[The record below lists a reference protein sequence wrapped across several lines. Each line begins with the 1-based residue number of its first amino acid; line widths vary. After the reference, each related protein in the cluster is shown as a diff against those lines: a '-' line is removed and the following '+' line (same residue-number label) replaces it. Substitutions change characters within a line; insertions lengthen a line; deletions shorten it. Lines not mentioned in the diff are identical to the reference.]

1 MGKRMKFL
9 VLLAIGLGVPSLAVT
24 AQSHSELK
32 QQRNKEY
39 FAFQEST
46 VGRRIFLLLSDGN
59 RRRAI
64 RLCECECRLKAL
76 DALDIARELAL
87 VCRRAPAGT
96 CDPADGSF
104 LEYALY
110 ANKAEM
116 AQWLADD
123 SISEAKRFEEV
134 RPYLERAIEMAGH
147 LEYDYA
153 VPQAFEQAYPFGS
166 YHPLVQARLTYA
178 DAMLDCR

>member
-1 MGKRMKFL
+1 M
-9 VLLAIGLGVPSLAVT
+9 
-24 AQSHSELK
+24 
-32 QQRNKEY
+32 
-39 FAFQEST
+39 
-46 VGRRIFLLLSDGN
+46 
-59 RRRAI
+59 
-64 RLCECECRLKAL
+64 KAL

-87 VCRRAPAGT
+87 VCRRAAAGT

-123 SISEAKRFEEV
+123 SVSEAKRFEEV
-134 RPYLERAIEMAGH
+134 RPHLERAIEMAGH

-153 VPQAFEQAYPFGS
+153 VPQAFERVYPFGS

-178 DAMLDCR
+178 YAMLDCR